1 MKRLLLYTGVAAL
14 TFVTGFAA
22 WVGFVSRPVR
32 SHAPESLKTSPARPR
47 AYDSYD
53 VPLLIEDVSVVPQG
67 AHTSAVSFKVRN
79 VSDTPVSMYLLRYA
93 FSGDGQHAGTLLNRP
108 FYLAPGVSQL
118 DGFSCGF
125 LPGRVPGSLK
135 ITVEYVE
142 FADGMRWGAN
152 PDSPDSP

>member
-1 MKRLLLYTGVAAL
+1 MKRLLLYTGVTAL
-14 TFVTGFAA
+14 TFVIGFAA
-22 WVGFVSRPVR
+22 WAGFVSRLVR
-32 SHAPESLKTSPARPR
+32 SDAPEGSKTSPARPR
-47 AYDSYD
+47 AHDSYN
-53 VPLLIEDVSVVPQG
+53 VPLLIEDVSVAPQG
-67 AHTSAVSFKVRN
+67 AHSSAVSFKVRN
-79 VSDTPVSMYLLRYA
+79 VSDTPVSMYVLRYA

-125 LPGRVPGSLK
+125 LPAHAPDALK

-142 FADGMRWGAN
+142 FTDGMRWGAN